1 MSAARAKTPGSA
13 EATDVSGTAQVIVGV
28 VSMSDAGTMTRS
40 DPAAIDLAAARA
52 DTPGCLQSA
61 FLDSAGSSLSPRPV
75 VDTVV
80 DHLRLEAEIGGYRAA
95 EQNVEALE
103 QTYEALA
110 ALLHCGPD
118 EVALLDSST
127 RAWAQAFYSL
137 TFRSGDRILTSRVE
151 YASNYLAYLQVAQR
165 TGAVI
170 EVVPDAETG
179 ELSVTAL
186 EAMLDD
192 RVRLVAVTHVP
203 MNGGLVNP
211 AEEIGRVTSAAGVPF
226 LLDACQSVGQV
237 VLDVDRLGVDMLA
250 GNGRKWLRGPRGTGF
265 LFVRRS
271 LCERLHPPMIDLHSA
286 EWVAPGRYELR
297 PDSRRFEMWESSVA
311 CRLGLGRAV
320 RYALDLGMEAIEAA
334 VMARAQ
340 ALRDALAGV
349 DGATVR
355 DLGRRRCGIVSFT
368 IDGYSADEVREHLAR
383 AGVTVT
389 VGRASSTLLDMSH
402 RSLSSIVRASPHYFN
417 DEADLHRLVESVAL
431 LARGRS

>member
-1 MSAARAKTPGSA
+1 
-13 EATDVSGTAQVIVGV
+13 
-28 VSMSDAGTMTRS
+28 MSDAGSVTES
-40 DPAAIDLAAARA
+40 DRARIDLAAVRA
-52 DTPGCLQSA
+52 DTPGCLQGV
-61 FLDSAGSSLSPRPV
+61 FLDSAGSSLPPRPV
-75 VDTVV
+75 VDAVV

-95 EQNVEALE
+95 EENAEALE
-103 QTYEALA
+103 RTYQDLA
-110 ALLHCGPD
+110 AMLNGAAD
-118 EVALLDSST
+118 EIALLDSST
-127 RAWAQAFYSL
+127 RAWTQAFYAL
-137 TFRSGDRILTSRVE
+137 DFRPGDRILTSRVE

-170 EVVPDAETG
+170 EVVPDTETG

-186 EAMLDD
+186 EAMLDE

-211 AEEIGRVTSAAGVPF
+211 AEEIGRVTSAAGVLF
-226 LLDACQSVGQV
+226 LLDACQSAGQV

-286 EWVAPGRYELR
+286 RWVEPGRYELR
-297 PDSRRFEMWESSVA
+297 ADARRFEMWESSVA

-320 RYALDLGMEAIEAA
+320 RYALDLGMGTIEAA
-334 VMARAQ
+334 VTARAEE
-340 ALRDALAGV
+340 LRHKLAGV
-349 DGATVR
+349 DGVTVR

-368 IDGYSADEVREHLAR
+368 VDGYPAEEVAEHLAQD
-383 AGVTVT
+383 GVTLT

-402 RSLSSIVRASPHYFN
+402 RKLPSIVRASPHYFN
-417 DEADLHRLVESVAL
+417 DEADLQRLVESVAGL
-431 LARGRS
+431 RRTRR